1 MLTVSQ
7 TGTIRWR
14 EHVHSLFVMHVVW
27 RSGMS
32 TEPIIQRVLLAVE
45 DSDLEPG
52 ARQYC
57 TSLIPDGVI
66 NLQSLD
72 AFVESLEGEYHQDE
86 LRVLMLHA
94 DEDGQ
99 LGEGSPIVH
108 SIMNSQLPV
117 LVTRHSLGG
126 TAPDPRVKRI
136 VVPLD
141 GSTTAGQAIPIASR
155 IARMLKVPV
164 RFMMV
169 IDPARVIP
177 PAYAYDPEAWGMIEE
192 LRQTSHWA
200 LSQAETV
207 MRRDGVTAS
216 SDLLLGPINASLAIS
231 IGEGDLV
238 VMTTHG
244 PDWSGPRYRDS
255 VALRTLLTV
264 PQPMLIMRAERDS
277 PVVVDAY

>member
-1 MLTVSQ
+1 
-7 TGTIRWR
+7 
-14 EHVHSLFVMHVVW
+14 
-27 RSGMS
+27 MS

-45 DSDLEPG
+45 GPDLEPG
-52 ARQYC
+52 AREYC

-66 NLQSLD
+66 HMHSMD
-72 AFVESLEGEYHQDE
+72 TFVESLEDEYQQDE

-108 SIMNSQLPV
+108 SIMSSRLPV
-117 LVTRHSLGG
+117 LVTRHSQGG
-126 TAPDPRVKRI
+126 TAPDPHVKRI

-155 IARMLKVPV
+155 IARMLNVPV

-200 LSQAETV
+200 LSQAETA
-207 MRRDGVTAS
+207 MRRDGVTAT
-216 SDLLLGPINASLAIS
+216 SDLLLGPINDSLAVS

-244 PDWSGPRYRDS
+244 LDWSGTRYRNS
-255 VALRTLLTV
+255 VALRTLLTG

-277 PVVVDAY
+277 PLVVDAY